1 MKRRSKVSNQ
11 NGFTLFELFLAMV
24 IMGVLAVMIVI

>member
-1 MKRRSKVSNQ
+1 MKRRSKVLNQ

-24 IMGVLAVMIVI
+24 IMGVLAAMIVI